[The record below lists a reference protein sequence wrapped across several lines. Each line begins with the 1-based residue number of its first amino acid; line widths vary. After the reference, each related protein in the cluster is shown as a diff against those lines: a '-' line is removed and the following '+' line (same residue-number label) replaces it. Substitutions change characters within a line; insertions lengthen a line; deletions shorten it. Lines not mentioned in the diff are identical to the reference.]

1 MHVMLHTPLLL
12 IMVSVLILHIIILVL
27 RDKQISTIPHTYYNN
42 PVLLLS
48 VEDLAAVVDLPE
60 ETQHQEEEV
69 EEDHQEE
76 DQEEDQEEEEEEEEE
91 SGTLIVKVD

>member
-1 MHVMLHTPLLL
+1 M
-12 IMVSVLILHIIILVL
+12 
-27 RDKQISTIPHTYYNN
+27 
-42 PVLLLS
+42 LLLS
-48 VEDLAAVVDLPE
+48 AVDLAAVVDLPE

-91 SGTLIVKVD
+91 ESGTLIVLVDWLLPEILVEPELSILLEETLVEVEDLMPGEA